1 MVRAGLI
8 SGALIGIGFLLNH
21 NKELASEGLAHE
33 EQWKY
38 NTRKHN
44 MIELAKKN
52 PQTIPKGVEVCETCY
67 QPRFQ
72 LNEDIEVCGCNP
84 EVAKTQWNTWDFNC
98 STCQIMGKGKY
109 RFNQYGRTGF
119 AHRQYRFQTKDAA
132 IDFLSWS
139 RPYPLR
145 QVKPNNPQYE
155 VRDKNY
161 TDCHNG
167 LDIELIRAL
176 N

>member
-8 SGALIGIGFLLNH
+8 SGVLIGIGFLLNH

-52 PQTIPKGVEVCETCY
+52 PQTIPKGVDVCETCY

-72 LNEDIEVCGCNP
+72 LNGDIEVCGCNP
-84 EVAKTQWNTWDFNC
+84 EVAKTQWNNWDFNC
-98 STCQIMGKGKY
+98 KTCQVEGKGKY
-109 RFNQYGRTGF
+109 RFNQYGTGGF
-119 AHRQYRFQTKDAA
+119 AWRQSRFQTKDEA
-132 IDFLSWS
+132 IQFLLWS
-139 RPYPLR
+139 RPFQLGWA
-145 QVKPNNPQYE
+145 KPNDPQYE
-155 VRDKNY
+155 VRTERY
-161 TDCHNG
+161 ADCHNG
-167 LDIELIRAL
+167 LPMETIRAL